1 MTKRV
6 RRLPERLYAST
17 VGWEGWT
24 FRVVS
29 SSQGLRFLALSAA
42 ALDSLADKL
51 GARILPDDAPNRA
64 ALHQLREYLIGA
76 RRMFD
81 LPLDVRGTA
90 FQKDVWNALCGIPYG
105 TTVSYGEIAAQIDRP
120 RAVRAVGQA
129 VGANPVPIVIPCH
142 RVIGHDG
149 HLVGFGGGLPLK
161 ERLLSLERGAL
172 DL

>member
-24 FRVVS
+24 FRIVS
-29 SSQGLRFLALSAA
+29 SQQGLRFLALSAMSF
-42 ALDSLADKL
+42 DDLAGKL
-51 GARILPDDAPNRA
+51 HARILADDAPNRA
-64 ALHQLREYLIGA
+64 AIDQIHGYLTGK
-76 RRMFD
+76 RKTFD
-81 LPLDVRGTA
+81 LPLDLRGTQ
-90 FQKDVWNALCGIPYG
+90 FQRDVWTALSAIPYG
-105 TTVSYGEIAAQIDRP
+105 MTRTYGEMAEQIGRP
-120 RAVRAVGQA
+120 KAVRAVGQA

>member
-6 RRLPERLYAST
+6 RRLPERLYGST
-17 VGWEGWT
+17 IGWEGWT
-24 FRVVS
+24 FRVIS
-29 SSQGLRFLALSAA
+29 SGQGLRFLALSAEP
-42 ALDSLADKL
+42 LDALADKL

-64 ALHQLREYLIGA
+64 ALSQVHEYLIGA
-76 RRMFD
+76 RRTFD
-81 LPLDVRGTA
+81 LSLDLCGTV
-90 FQKDVWNALCGIPYG
+90 FQKDVWEALRTIPYG
-105 TTVSYGEIAAQIDRP
+105 VTVSYGEIAERIAKP

-161 ERLLSLERGAL
+161 ERLLSLEQGAL

>member
-17 VGWEGWT
+17 ASWEGWT
-24 FRVVS
+24 FRIVS
-29 SSQGLRFLALSAA
+29 SQQGLRFLALSAVSF
-42 ALDSLADKL
+42 DDLANKL
-51 GARILPDDAPNRA
+51 HARILADDAPNRA
-64 ALHQLREYLIGA
+64 AIDQLHGYLTGERKA
-76 RRMFD
+76 FD
-81 LPLDVRGTA
+81 LPLDLRGTQ
-90 FQKDVWNALCGIPYG
+90 FQRDVWTALSTIPYG
-105 TTVSYGEIAAQIDRP
+105 MTRTYGEMAEQIGRP
-120 RAVRAVGQA
+120 KAVRAVGQA

>member
-17 VGWEGWT
+17 VSWEGWT

-29 SSQGLRFLALSAA
+29 SSAGLRYLALSA
-42 ALDSLADKL
+42 LPFDSLAARL
-51 GARILPDDAPNRA
+51 NARILADDGPNRA
-64 ALHQLREYLIGA
+64 ALEQLHAYLTGMRQA
-76 RRMFD
+76 FD
-81 LPLDVRGTA
+81 LPIDLRGTE
-90 FQKDVWNALCGIPYG
+90 FQRDVWMALSTIPYG
-105 TTVSYGEIAAQIDRP
+105 VTRTYGEMAAQIGRP
-120 RAVRAVGQA
+120 KAVRAVGQA

-161 ERLLSLERGAL
+161 ERLLSLEQGAL

>member
-24 FRVVS
+24 FRIVS
-29 SSQGLRFLALSAA
+29 SSQGLRFLALSAVSF
-42 ALDSLADKL
+42 DELADKL
-51 GARILPDDAPNRA
+51 NARILADDAPNRTILDQ
-64 ALHQLREYLIGA
+64 LHGYLTGM
-76 RRMFD
+76 RQTFD
-81 LPLDVRGTA
+81 LPFDLRGTQ
-90 FQKDVWNALCGIPYG
+90 FQRDVWTTLSTIPYG
-105 TTVSYGEIAAQIDRP
+105 TTRTYGEVAEQIGRP

-149 HLVGFGGGLPLK
+149 RLVGFGGGLPLK

>member
-24 FRVVS
+24 FRIVS
-29 SSQGLRFLALSAA
+29 SSQGLRFLTLSAVSFDA
-42 ALDSLADKL
+42 LADKL
-51 GARILPDDAPNRA
+51 NARILADDGPNRA
-64 ALHQLREYLIGA
+64 VLDQLHGYLTGM
-76 RRMFD
+76 RRAFD
-81 LPLDVRGTA
+81 LPFDLRGTQ
-90 FQKDVWNALCGIPYG
+90 FQRDVWTTLSTIPYG
-105 TTVSYGEIAAQIDRP
+105 TTRTYGEVAKQIGRP
-120 RAVRAVGQA
+120 KAVRAVGQA

-149 HLVGFGGGLPLK
+149 RLVGFGGGLPLK
-161 ERLLSLERGAL
+161 ERLLSLERGSL